1 MLRRRKGKTAL
12 VLAGGGIMGA
22 AYEIGVL
29 AALDQLFCRNFSV
42 TRFDM
47 YVGVSAGS
55 VIATLIA
62 NRIPPD
68 QLFKTIRDDEHN
80 VFNWTRG
87 DIYRFESSAIIKS
100 TWVILRNLAHI
111 IRRMRH
117 RRQRLTLSDFIHLLQ
132 EQFPSGIYSLQPM
145 QEYLCRAFASE
156 GICDSFEQ
164 LHRQLYI
171 PAYDLDNSERVVFGP
186 DTPADIHIC
195 QAITASCAIP
205 FFFRPQKI
213 AGRYFIDGNIGRTT
227 HIDIAIEQGAK
238 LIVLVNPRVPF
249 NNDPERACLP
259 SLSYGDC
266 ASIANLGISYTWEQS
281 QRIETQQKLELA
293 LEGCRA
299 RHPDVDIVVIEPGPE
314 ESLLFFQS
322 PMSQAARTQIMEYGY
337 QITLGQLKADYQ
349 RLAASFRACG
359 IETSDSELSDL
370 LTQSLGRQT
379 PIQDPASKA

>member
-29 AALDQLFCRNFSV
+29 AALEQLFSKNFSV

-68 QLFKTIRDDEHN
+68 QLYKAIRDEERN
-80 VFNWTRG
+80 VFNWTRS
-87 DIYRFESSAIIKS
+87 DIYRFDSSAVLKS
-100 TWVILRNLAHI
+100 TWTILSNLVRI
-111 IRRMRH
+111 GRRMRH
-117 RRQRLTLSDFIHLLQ
+117 RRQRLSMSEFVYLLQ
-132 EQFPSGIYSLQPM
+132 EQFPSGIFSLQPM
-145 QEYLCRAFASE
+145 QEYLCRSFASE
-156 GICDSFEQ
+156 GLCDSFEQ
-164 LHRQLYI
+164 LRRELYI

-213 AGRYFIDGNIGRTT
+213 AGRYFIDGNIGRSS
-227 HIDIAIEQGAK
+227 HIDLAIEKGAK

-249 NNDPERACLP
+249 NNDPELTCLP
-259 SLSYGDC
+259 SLSYGEC
-266 ASIANLGISYTWEQS
+266 ASIANLGISYAWEQS
-281 QRIETQQKLELA
+281 QRIENQQKLQLA
-293 LEGCRA
+293 LASCRA
-299 RHPDVDIVVIEPGPE
+299 THPDVEIVVIEPGPE

-322 PMSQAARTQIMEYGY
+322 PMSQAARTHIMEYGY
-337 QITLGQLKADYQ
+337 QITLGQLRATYPQ
-349 RLAASFRACG
+349 LATSFRRQG
-359 IETSDSELSDL
+359 IETSDEQLSDL
-370 LTQSLGRQT
+370 LTLRPKRSTG
-379 PIQDPASKA
+379 

>member
-29 AALDQLFCRNFSV
+29 AALEQLFSRNFSV

-55 VIATLIA
+55 VIATLMA

-68 QLFKTIRDDEHN
+68 QLYKAIRDDEHN

-87 DIYRFESSAIIKS
+87 DIYRFEVSAVLKAS
-100 TWVILRNLAHI
+100 WEILRNLVRI
-111 IRRMRH
+111 GRRLRH
-117 RRQRLTLSDFIHLLQ
+117 RRQKLSLSDFIHLLQ

-145 QEYLCRAFASE
+145 QEYLCRSFASE

-164 LHRQLYI
+164 LHRELYI
-171 PAYDLDNSERVVFGP
+171 PAYDLDNSERMVFGP
-186 DTPADIHIC
+186 DTAADIHIC

-266 ASIANLGISYTWEQS
+266 ASIANLGISYTWEQA
-281 QRIETQQKLELA
+281 QRIENQEKLALA
-293 LEGCRA
+293 LESCRA

-322 PMSQAARTQIMEYGY
+322 PMSQGARTHIMEYGY
-337 QITLGQLKADYQ
+337 QITLGQLKADYPQ
-349 RLAASFRACG
+349 LATRFRRCG
-359 IETSDSELSDL
+359 IETSDTQLNDL
-370 LTQSLGRQT
+370 LTVHPGK
-379 PIQDPASKA
+379 PAQDPASKA